1 MGWTA
6 LPCLLLLISSPQI
19 LGFKV
24 PSIDFEMLDELGF
37 EVSIP
42 GEVEIFLVLNI
53 CYHNSTG
60 QVSHIEKAFIY
71 HL

>member
-1 MGWTA
+1 MGWIA
-6 LPCLLLLISSPQI
+6 LPCVLLLISSPQI

-53 CYHNSTG
+53 CYHNTRG
-60 QVSHIEKAFIY
+60 QVTHIEKALIY
-71 HL
+71 H

>member
-1 MGWTA
+1 MGWIA
-6 LPCLLLLISSPQI
+6 LPCVLLLISSPQI

-53 CYHNSTG
+53 CYHNTRG
-60 QVSHIEKAFIY
+60 QVTHIEKALIY
-71 HL
+71 Y

>member
-53 CYHNSTG
+53 CYHNTRG
-60 QVSHIEKAFIY
+60 QVTHIEKALIY
-71 HL
+71 Y

>member
-6 LPCLLLLISSPQI
+6 LPCVLLLISSPQI

-42 GEVEIFLVLNI
+42 GEDEIFLVLNS
-53 CYHNSTG
+53 CYHNSRGPVT
-60 QVSHIEKAFIY
+60 HIEKALIY
-71 HL
+71 H